1 MTPNAIDNVYTMTS
15 PLALTLVGLAIILVT
30 VGVLLKGKM
39 HPIIAMTLFPLLGA
53 LITGFG
59 IGDITEFYGEGLD
72 RVMGVVV
79 MFIFAIIY
87 FGILS
92 DVGLFDPVITALIR
106 ATRGNVML
114 VTIGTAAIA
123 IVAHLDGS
131 GSTTFL
137 LTIPALLPLYTA
149 MRMSRYVLLTIVAL
163 SASVMNMIPWG
174 GPVGRAASVI
184 ESTPNEI
191 WAHLLPAQGFAI
203 VLVFL
208 VAAGFG
214 LAERRRLA
222 KLEEQSLI
230 DAPSQVDVHAI
241 ADDFRASQAAD
252 RAKFDLTPRT
262 GTWVTAVNALVTL
275 ALIGV
280 LVSGITSPA
289 PAFLVGTSILLIVN
303 FSTLNDQNDVL
314 RRHAP
319 TALSMAGVILA
330 AAMFLGVLD
339 GTGMLEQ
346 IALSL
351 IAILPAS
358 VGAYLHVIVGLL
370 GVPLDLAT
378 STDAYYFS
386 VLPIVQETSAAFGVS
401 GMGAA
406 SAMIVGN
413 VIGTFVSPFSPA
425 LWLGLGLAGGNMGKY
440 IRLAFPVCWGF
451 SIVLVLGAFATGMF
465 V

>member
-1 MTPNAIDNVYTMTS
+1 MTS
-15 PLALTLVGLAIILVT
+15 PLALTVLGLAIIVVT
-30 VGVLLKGKM
+30 VGLLLKGKT
-39 HPIIAMTLFPLLGA
+39 HPIVAMTLIPIVGA
-53 LITGFG
+53 VLTGAG
-59 IGDITEFYGEGLD
+59 VAEISDFYLDGLD
-72 RVMGVVV
+72 RVMKVVV

-92 DVGLFDPVITALIR
+92 DVGLFEPVIKALIR
-106 ATRGNVML
+106 ATRGKPIL

-137 LTIPALLPLYTA
+137 LTIPALLPLYEA
-149 MRMSRYVLLTIVAL
+149 MRMSRYVLLTLVAL
-163 SASVMNMIPWG
+163 SASVMNMLPWG
-174 GPVGRAASVI
+174 GPVGRASSVI
-184 ESTPNEI
+184 GPSPNEI
-191 WAHLLPAQGFAI
+191 WAHLLPVQGVAI
-203 VLVFL
+203 VLVFV
-208 VAAGFG
+208 VAAIFG
-214 LAERRRLA
+214 IIEQRRTA
-222 KLEEQSLI
+222 KQDGDHQL
-230 DAPSQVDVHAI
+230 VDVHAV
-241 ADDFRASQAAD
+241 AEDFSRRQAEE
-252 RAKFDLTPRT
+252 RSKLEFTQRG
-262 GTWVTAVNALVTL
+262 GTWVTWANTLITL

-280 LVSGITSPA
+280 LVAGLASPA
-289 PAFLVGTSILLIVN
+289 SAFLVGTALLMALN
-303 FSTLNDQNDVL
+303 FPSLEDQSDAL

-330 AAMFLGVLD
+330 AAMFLGILD

-358 VGAYLHVIVGLL
+358 VGPYIHVIIGLL

-386 VLPIVQETSAAFGVS
+386 VLPIVQQTAEAFGVS

-425 LWLGLGLAGGNMGKY
+425 LWLALGLARAEMGKY
-440 IRLAFPVCWGF
+440 LRIAFPICWVF
-451 SIVLVLGAFATGMF
+451 SVILVLGSWAVGVFA
-465 V
+465 

>member
-1 MTPNAIDNVYTMTS
+1 MTS
-15 PLALTLVGLAIILVT
+15 PLALTLIGLAIILVT

-39 HPIIAMTLFPLLGA
+39 HPIIAMTLIPIVGA
-53 LITGFG
+53 LLTGFG
-59 IGDITEFYGEGLD
+59 AGEITDFYGEGLD

-79 MFIFAIIY
+79 MFIFAIIF

-114 VTIGTAAIA
+114 VTLGTAAIA

-137 LTIPALLPLYTA
+137 LTIPALLPLYQA
-149 MRMSRYVLLTIVAL
+149 MHMTRYVLLTIVAL

-184 ESTPNEI
+184 EATPNEI
-191 WAHLLPAQGFAI
+191 WVHLLPAQGFAI

-208 VAAGFG
+208 VAAGCG
-214 LAERRRLA
+214 LSERRRLI
-222 KLEEQSLI
+222 KRSLI
-230 DAPSQVDVHAI
+230 DANVDVNAI
-241 ADDFRASQAAD
+241 ANEFKNSQAAD

-262 GTWVTAVNALVTL
+262 GTWVTAVNVIVTL

-280 LVSGITSPA
+280 LVSGISAPG
-289 PAFLVGTSILLIVN
+289 PAFLVGTALLLFVN
-303 FSTLNDQNDVL
+303 FSSLQDQNDVL

-330 AAMFLGVLD
+330 AAMFLGILD

-351 IAILPAS
+351 IAVLPES
-358 VGAYLHVIVGLL
+358 VGGFIHVIVGLL

-386 VLPIVQETSAAFGVS
+386 VLPIVQETATAFGVS
-401 GMGAA
+401 GLGAA
-406 SAMIVGN
+406 TAMILGN

-425 LWLGLGLAGGNMGKY
+425 LWLGLGLAGANMGKY
-440 IRLAFPVCWGF
+440 IRIAFPLCWGF
-451 SIVLVLGAFATGMF
+451 SIVLVLGALATGMLA
-465 V
+465 

>member
-1 MTPNAIDNVYTMTS
+1 MTS
-15 PLALTLVGLAIILVT
+15 PLALTLIGLAIILVT

-39 HPIIAMTLFPLLGA
+39 HPIIAMTLIPIVGA
-53 LITGFG
+53 LLTGFG
-59 IGDITEFYGEGLD
+59 VGEITDFYGEGLD

-79 MFIFAIIY
+79 MFIFAIIF

-92 DVGLFDPVITALIR
+92 DVGLFAPVITALIR

-114 VTIGTAAIA
+114 VTLGTAAIA

-137 LTIPALLPLYTA
+137 LTIPALLPLYQA
-149 MRMSRYVLLTIVAL
+149 MHMSRYVLLTIVAL

-184 ESTPNEI
+184 EATPNEI
-191 WAHLLPAQGFAI
+191 WVHLLPAQGFAI

-208 VAAGFG
+208 VAAGCG
-214 LAERRRLA
+214 LSERRRLI
-222 KLEEQSLI
+222 KRSLI
-230 DAPSQVDVHAI
+230 DANVDVNAI
-241 ADDFRASQAAD
+241 ADEFKNSQAAD

-262 GTWVTAVNALVTL
+262 GTWVTAVNVIVTL

-280 LVSGITSPA
+280 LVSGISAPG
-289 PAFLVGTSILLIVN
+289 PAFLVGTALLLFVN
-303 FSTLNDQNDVL
+303 FSSLQDQNDVL

-330 AAMFLGVLD
+330 AAMFLGILD

-351 IAILPAS
+351 IAVLPES
-358 VGAYLHVIVGLL
+358 VGGFIHVIVGLL

-386 VLPIVQETSAAFGVS
+386 VLPIVQETATAFGVS
-401 GMGAA
+401 GLGAA
-406 SAMIVGN
+406 TAMILGN

-425 LWLGLGLAGGNMGKY
+425 LWLGLGLAGANMGKY
-440 IRLAFPVCWGF
+440 IRIAFPLCWGF
-451 SIVLVLGAFATGMF
+451 SIVLVLGALATGMLA
-465 V
+465 

>member
-1 MTPNAIDNVYTMTS
+1 MTS
-15 PLALTLVGLAIILVT
+15 PLALTLIGLAIILVT

-39 HPIIAMTLFPLLGA
+39 HPIIAMTLIPIVGA
-53 LITGFG
+53 LLTGFG
-59 IGDITEFYGEGLD
+59 VGEITDFYGDGLD

-79 MFIFAIIY
+79 MFIFAIIF

-114 VTIGTAAIA
+114 VTLGTAAIA

-137 LTIPALLPLYTA
+137 LTIPALLPLYQA
-149 MRMSRYVLLTIVAL
+149 MHMSRYVLLTIVAL
-163 SASVMNMIPWG
+163 SASVMNMVPWG

-184 ESTPNEI
+184 EATPNEI
-191 WAHLLPAQGFAI
+191 WVHLLPAQGFAI

-214 LAERRRLA
+214 LSERRRL
-222 KLEEQSLI
+222 KKRSLI
-230 DAPSQVDVHAI
+230 DANVDVNAI
-241 ADDFRASQAAD
+241 ADEFKHSQAAD

-262 GTWVTAVNALVTL
+262 GTWVTVVNVIVTL

-280 LVSGITSPA
+280 LVSGISSPG
-289 PAFLVGTSILLIVN
+289 PAFLVGTALLLFVN
-303 FSTLNDQNDVL
+303 FESLKDQNDVL

-330 AAMFLGVLD
+330 AAMFLGILD

-351 IAILPAS
+351 IAVLPES
-358 VGAYLHVIVGLL
+358 VGGFIHVIVGLL

-386 VLPIVQETSAAFGVS
+386 VLPIVQETAAAFGVS
-401 GMGAA
+401 GLGAA
-406 SAMIVGN
+406 TAMIVGN

-425 LWLGLGLAGGNMGKY
+425 LWLGLGLAGANMGKY
-440 IRLAFPVCWGF
+440 IRIAFPLCWGF
-451 SIVLVLGAFATGMF
+451 SIVLVLGALATGMLA
-465 V
+465 

>member
-1 MTPNAIDNVYTMTS
+1 MTS
-15 PLALTLVGLAIILVT
+15 PLALTLLGLAIIVVT
-30 VGVLLKGKM
+30 VGLLLKGKT
-39 HPIIAMTLFPLLGA
+39 HPIVAMTLIPIIGA
-53 LITGFG
+53 VLTGAG
-59 IGDITEFYGEGLD
+59 VAEISDFYLDGLD
-72 RVMGVVV
+72 RVMKVVV

-92 DVGLFDPVITALIR
+92 DVGLFEPVIKGLIKT
-106 ATRGNVML
+106 TRGKPLL
-114 VTIGTAAIA
+114 VTLGTAAIA

-137 LTIPALLPLYTA
+137 LTIPALLPLYEA
-149 MRMSRYVLLTIVAL
+149 MRMSRYVLLTLVAL
-163 SASVMNMIPWG
+163 SASVMNMLPWG
-174 GPVGRAASVI
+174 GPVGRASSVVGP
-184 ESTPNEI
+184 SPNEI
-191 WAHLLPAQGFAI
+191 WAHLLPVQGVAI
-203 VLVFL
+203 VLVFA
-208 VAAGFG
+208 VAAIFG
-214 LAERRRLA
+214 VIEQRRAAQHADAQLVDVNAVAEDFSRHQREERA
-222 KLEEQSLI
+222 KLEFTQRSGSWVIWANTLI
-230 DAPSQVDVHAI
+230 
-241 ADDFRASQAAD
+241 
-252 RAKFDLTPRT
+252 
-262 GTWVTAVNALVTL
+262 TL

-280 LVSGITSPA
+280 LVAGLASPA
-289 PAFLVGTSILLIVN
+289 PAFLVGTALLLVVN
-303 FSTLNDQNDVL
+303 FATLDDQSDAL

-351 IAILPAS
+351 IAVLPDS
-358 VGAYLHVIVGLL
+358 VGPYIHVIVGLL

-386 VLPIVQETSAAFGVS
+386 VLPIVQQTAEAFGVS

-425 LWLGLGLAGGNMGKY
+425 LWLALGLARAEMGKY
-440 IRLAFPVCWGF
+440 LRIAFPICWAF
-451 SIVLVLGAFATGMF
+451 SVALVLGSWAVGVFA
-465 V
+465 